1 MFLGLGLPEWLTIVG
16 LLGGLWLTFRIM
28 ARASLAYEK
37 ARQAR
42 QSETAQGS
50 GQGDSESQ
58 RAQRKDQ
65 K

>member
-1 MFLGLGLPEWLTIVG
+1 MLLGLGLPEWLTIVG
-16 LLGGLWLTFRIM
+16 LLGGLWLTFRLM

-42 QSETAQGS
+42 ESGADKSS
-50 GQGDSESQ
+50 GQLESESQ
-58 RAQRKDQ
+58 RPHRKEE